1 VAPWQDYA
9 LDVMLSLKESGEW
22 LYREVAI
29 IAARQNGKTSVL
41 IPRVMMGLEA
51 GERILHA
58 AHVREISREVF
69 LRLSPIL
76 PPGYKMRLANGQETI
91 RSPQGGEYRVVAAQ
105 RGARGLSADLLII
118 DELREFE
125 DFDFIAAAEPTL
137 TESVNPQVIYVSNA
151 GTDKSLV
158 LNDLRLRAGNDPNLA
173 YMEWSADPHLA
184 IDDRDGW
191 LQANPLIG
199 YGNNSLERMQTLYEK
214 YQAAN
219 ELSHFETEH
228 LCRWVVSMF
237 PRLLQD
243 PDWQKARRPVENPTK
258 PHMGINVDPSGTR
271 VSVAYAWSQSDG
283 SIGLTVRDFTGSPVD
298 LTALAVDLQD
308 VNRQLHAGAVGFD
321 PWTDQHLARHFPS
334 ARAING
340 SEFANASERFV
351 RAVES
356 GMLRWEQA
364 EPVSNDLPYTARKPT
379 TGTAF
384 IAQRADEHRSISGVL
399 AAIRAV
405 WIASAPKGES
415 VIY

>member
-1 VAPWQDYA
+1 MAPWQEYA

-41 IPRVMMGLEA
+41 LPRVIMGLEE

-58 AHVREISREVF
+58 AQVREISREVF
-69 LRLSPIL
+69 LKLSPIL
-76 PPGYKMRLANGQETI
+76 PPGYKIRLANGQETI

-137 TESVNPQVIYVSNA
+137 TESANPQVIYLSNA
-151 GTDKSLV
+151 GTDKSVV
-158 LNDLRLRAGNDPNLA
+158 LNDLRMRADTDPNLA

-184 IDDRDGW
+184 VDDREGW

-199 YGNNSLERMQTLYEK
+199 YGNNSLERMQALYEK
-214 YQAAN
+214 YLAAN
-219 ELSHFETEH
+219 ELAHFETEH

-243 PDWQKARRPVENPTK
+243 PDWQRARRATENPSK
-258 PHMGINVDPSGTR
+258 PAMGVNVDPSGTR

-308 VNRQLHAGAVGFD
+308 VNRQLHANVVGFD
-321 PWTDQHLARHFPS
+321 PWTDQHLARHFPG
-334 ARAING
+334 AKAVNG

-356 GMLRWEQA
+356 GMLRWQQA
-364 EPVSNDLPYTARKPT
+364 DPVSADLPYTARKPT

-384 IAQRADEHRSISGVL
+384 MAVRADEHRSISGVL